1 MLEQIKQ
8 NYQEEIRSYGNEFE
22 NGGTVNGK

>member
-22 NGGTVNGK
+22 NDGTIGGK